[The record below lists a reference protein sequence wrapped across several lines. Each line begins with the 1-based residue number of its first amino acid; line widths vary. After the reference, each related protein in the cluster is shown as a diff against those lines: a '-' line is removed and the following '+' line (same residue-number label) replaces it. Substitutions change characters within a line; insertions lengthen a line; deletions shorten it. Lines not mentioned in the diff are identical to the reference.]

1 MISHEEKKMVK
12 KKWFWGITSVVL
24 VAGIVAGLFLSW
36 FIGPLAPALALN
48 VPEKAADNVVRSVA
62 VAQESNCGQTGAI
75 VVMFLSYDSRDW
87 NEPYGA
93 DMIRYFRADFS
104 NLTIDEVALPRDL
117 WMKTPVLVEMEIAN
131 YKLGKVF
138 EYEPHVALKDQKDL
152 IIASTGDV
160 AQTVFDNFE
169 VAPDKYVT
177 LDAKIF
183 ATMIDLIGGIEIQNE
198 YAFDTISYSFAPG
211 QVVLTGAEAS
221 EYVREFNDDLLEVRR
236 FSRQK
241 AVLLSIW
248 EKMTKP
254 ENITKLPK
262 LNEQFQENYV
272 TDLTPAQLTSLFC
285 LIEKV
290 TLEKMTTNDVTPQMF
305 TVGGPDDSFL
315 PDVEKITKLL
325 KDNLFPQ

>member
-1 MISHEEKKMVK
+1 MVK

-24 VAGIVAGLFLSW
+24 VVGIVAGLFLSW

-48 VPEKAADNVVRSVA
+48 VPEKAAANA
-62 VAQESNCGQTGAI
+62 VSSAAAAQETNCGQTGEI

-117 WMKTPVLVEMEIAN
+117 WMKTPVLVEKQITN

-138 EYEPHVALKDQKDL
+138 EYKPYVALKDQKDA

-177 LDAKIF
+177 LDAKTF
-183 ATMIDLIGGIEIQNE
+183 AAMIDLIGGIEVLNE
-198 YAFDTISYSFAPG
+198 YAFNTQSYSFVPG
-211 QVVLTGAEAS
+211 MVALTGAQAS
-221 EYVREFNDDLLEVRR
+221 EYVRWFNDDLLEVRR
-236 FSRQK
+236 FARQK
-241 AVLLSIW
+241 EVLLSIW

-254 ENITKLPK
+254 ENITKLPE
-262 LNEQFQENYV
+262 LNKQFQEDYV
-272 TDLTPAQLTSLFC
+272 TDLSPAQVTSLFC

-290 TLEKMTTNDVTPQMF
+290 TVEKMTTNDVTPEMF
-305 TVGGPDDSFL
+305 TVGGPENSFI

-325 KDNLFPQ
+325 KDTLFPQ